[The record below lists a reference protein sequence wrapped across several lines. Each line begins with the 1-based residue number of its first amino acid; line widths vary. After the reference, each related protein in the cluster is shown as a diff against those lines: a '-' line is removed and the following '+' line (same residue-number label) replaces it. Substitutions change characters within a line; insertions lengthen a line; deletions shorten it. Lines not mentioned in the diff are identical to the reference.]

1 MSLKF
6 KSLNDG
12 TIQIEGVG
20 IPFGGP
26 VNGKDLHG
34 QFFSTKTDFAWDL
47 IPDGH
52 RPLLYQ
58 HGLDDTLKTNVIGR
72 WSVKKVDDKGVW
84 ITAQLNA
91 RAEYLDEIKEL
102 ISKDSLG
109 LSSATMGHLVKV
121 SSKSGEI
128 LRWPVVEMS
137 LTPNPANPHA
147 YVVKTAAPVEAAEYV
162 AAKLAVLKYS
172 ENQSRDERGR
182 FGGGGGGDVP
192 TWPGGSAHQGPG
204 WAGGAAGR
212 AAERVRQA
220 STSRTT
226 PRDKIDKGISRGK
239 TLTSEKS
246 PLALSRTEKLD
257 HADRLDNIDRF
268 LSAGSFGRV
277 ATYAEVGQQRA
288 SEQGASG
295 LADVY
300 RQIKDA
306 AVEVHGF
313 MPPKS
318 WKADTVYAEGT
329 GLVDGLRDLLSD
341 VVAFYLEAHGAHWN
355 VVGDDFKQYHDLFG
369 EIYEDVHGSVDPLAE
384 NIRKLNA
391 SAPFDLR
398 DIASDPA
405 LNNASGAVNAE
416 DLCEE
421 LYASN
426 SVLLMKILSC
436 FNMATEAGE
445 QGIANFL
452 AERQDAHKKWAW
464 QLSASLDERGEQ
476 TEVEEA
482 AESPE
487 LELDMSKSAKYS
499 EDQER
504 DERGRFGSGGGG
516 GAWGGDGN
524 GANAHSDHLASVQE
538 RIMERAKNEAGG
550 NFRLQ
555 QAARFL
561 EQSKNTP
568 LDKTSFERVT
578 FRDKIRDAMDV
589 LEAENHHD
597 LVGELDEIL
606 RDSRRAKSFDV
617 DPNTDEPVQPA
628 VRLAIKAGKTTE
640 RKAADPEEVKKQM
653 RALARDLAIKSVR
666 K

>member
-102 ISKDSLG
+102 ISADSLG

-147 YVVKTAAPVEAAEYV
+147 YVVKTAAPVEAVEYV
-162 AAKLAVLKYS
+162 AEKLAVLKYS
-172 ENQSRDERGR
+172 EDQARDEHGR
-182 FGGGGGGDVP
+182 FGSGGGGGG
-192 TWPGGSAHQGPG
+192 GS
-204 WAGGAAGR
+204 
-212 AAERVRQA
+212 
-220 STSRTT
+220 
-226 PRDKIDKGISRGK
+226 
-239 TLTSEKS
+239 
-246 PLALSRTEKLD
+246 
-257 HADRLDNIDRF
+257 
-268 LSAGSFGRV
+268 SAGQSGRTIHDQVALQKVDAMRRSIRGTGKAAPQYRAYHQELNRLVSSQRYREAVNFAKEV
-277 ATYAEVGQQRA
+277 ATEAYINGHDAFA
-288 SEQGASG
+288 SATN
-295 LADVY
+295 DV
-300 RQIKDA
+300 A
-306 AVEVHGF
+306 AAANAAANGGRIVRDLS
-313 MPPKS
+313 KS
-318 WKADTVYAEGT
+318 LKADTVYAEGA

-341 VVAFYLEAHGAHWN
+341 VVALYLESHGAHWN

-369 EIYEDVHGSVDPLAE
+369 EIYEDVFGSIDPLAE

-391 SAPFDLR
+391 TAPFDLR

-405 LNNASGAVNAE
+405 LNNASGAVNPE

-499 EDQER
+499 EDQAR
-504 DERGRFGSGGGG
+504 DGSGRFGSGGGSSST
-516 GAWGGDGN
+516 DQEK
-524 GANAHSDHLASVQE
+524 LASGDRHAAVASAA
-538 RIMERAKNEAGG
+538 RDARSGFSSVAARAKGASPEDKRTTVIIRDKLDQIISRHEYGASEREAGTSIQMEKTARDISEIG
-550 NFRLQ
+550 SLIGRMEDSDLSQELSYMHEDLQ
-555 QAARFL
+555 DAFDARGD
-561 EQSKNTP
+561 N
-568 LDKTSFERVT
+568 
-578 FRDKIRDAMDV
+578 
-589 LEAENHHD
+589 
-597 LVGELDEIL
+597 
-606 RDSRRAKSFDV
+606 KSFNV
-617 DPNTDEPVQPA
+617 DPITDESAQPV
-628 VRLAIKAGKTTE
+628 VRLAIKAGTTTE
-640 RKAADPEEVKKQM
+640 RKAADPDEVKKQM